1 MPRFI
6 TNQFLSIL
14 KKINLKEKKILIFGA
29 TFKENCNDIRNSKSI
44 ELARILKR
52 KRFNVDFFDPFVKKS
67 YIENFKNLKNLK
79 KIKNKFYSAFFFN
92 VRHKHFIKIDIDM
105 LRRKLKSNGIIMDI
119 KNIFPSSKTDFCL

>member
-1 MPRFI
+1 MKG
-6 TNQFLSIL
+6 
-14 KKINLKEKKILIFGA
+14 KKVLIFGA

-52 KRFNVDFFDPFVKKS
+52 KRFNVDFYDPFVKKS
-67 YIENFKNLKNLK
+67 YIENFKNLRNLK

-92 VRHKHFIKIDIDM
+92 VRHKNFIKIDIDM